1 MYTTTPIVV
10 HLIRFHVANNFKIY
24 FVKTKIRQNP
34 FFQRFLHNF
43 VLPLFQVFLVHFAPL

>member
-24 FVKTKIRQNP
+24 FVKTKIRQHP

-43 VLPLFQVFLVHFAPL
+43 VLPLFQVSLVHLAHL